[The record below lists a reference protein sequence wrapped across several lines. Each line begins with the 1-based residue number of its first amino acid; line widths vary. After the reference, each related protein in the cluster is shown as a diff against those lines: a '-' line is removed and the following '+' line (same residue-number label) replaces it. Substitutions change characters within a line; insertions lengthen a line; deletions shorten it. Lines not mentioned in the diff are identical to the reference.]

1 MYENNNVEFNYKLL
15 HNNFTVSKWNENVS
29 QLCDVCK
36 LVEDAQHLLINCEMV
51 NKLWKGVGIFFL
63 RLTVTWKTIVLGF
76 YKNINIYT
84 VMLSNLLSFLCFTNY
99 KYKF

>member
-51 NKLWKGVGIFFL
+51 NKLWKGVGIFFFTSHSNMKNYSL
-63 RLTVTWKTIVLGF
+63 R
-76 YKNINIYT
+76 
-84 VMLSNLLSFLCFTNY
+84 FL
-99 KYKF
+99 